1 LTISKIYD
9 IILNRKGVKLLL
21 GNQLEIALRERNLI
35 NKPRKDRK
43 PKLKVFN
50 CKKCGEP
57 MIRLENTNTMA
68 CSKCKNWYLFDF
80 VK

>member
-1 LTISKIYD
+1 M
-9 IILNRKGVKLLL
+9 LL
-21 GNQLEIALRERNLI
+21 GNQLEIALREKNLI

-43 PKLKVFN
+43 AKLKIFN

-57 MIRLENTNTMA
+57 MIRLTNTNTMA
-68 CSKCKNWYLFDF
+68 CSKCNNWYLFDS